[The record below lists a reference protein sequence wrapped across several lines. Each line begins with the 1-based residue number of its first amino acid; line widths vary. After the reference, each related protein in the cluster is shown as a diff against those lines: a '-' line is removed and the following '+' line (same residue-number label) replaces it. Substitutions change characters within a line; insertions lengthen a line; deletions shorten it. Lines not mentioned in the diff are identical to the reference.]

1 MKAHSYTSWLVVP
14 FVCQR
19 ECGQRVTR
27 MRIGRTNC
35 VALLDGT
42 KEQVAYA
49 KLWQGIVVVTDIS
62 LIGWWGSTPG
72 NAPILTL
79 SLAGIGVLFLSGLA
93 IVLHRQ
99 IARGIAE
106 IGGLSWRH
114 SSPFWDSW
122 ASSLSAASRLI

>member
-49 KLWQGIVVVTDIS
+49 KLWQGVVVVTDIS
-62 LIGWWGSTPG
+62 LIGWCGSTPG

-79 SLAGIGVLFLSGLA
+79 SLVGVRCLFFTALATMRDRQSGRA
-93 IVLHRQ
+93 LH
-99 IARGIAE
+99 
-106 IGGLSWRH
+106 
-114 SSPFWDSW
+114 
-122 ASSLSAASRLI
+122 